1 MSVKTWLERH
11 AQTLVG
17 SLGRL
22 SQQPLATLMTV
33 TVIGIALALPLL
45 LGVFLN
51 NARTATAHWN
61 QTFDM
66 TVYLQKKVTASRTQV
81 LAKQLRARPE
91 VARVSIITAADALA
105 QFRSASGFGDALD
118 ALEENPLPDAL
129 VVTPT
134 LGASTP
140 EGMAELES
148 AIRAEPDVQSVQVD
162 TAWVKRVQ
170 AMLGVLRRIVW
181 LTGGL
186 LALGVVLVIGN
197 TIRLDILNR
206 RAEIEVMKLVGATDG
221 FARRP
226 FLYTGIWYGLGGGFV
241 AILLVEIAV
250 LLLAA
255 PVARLAGVYGSPFR
269 FLGLGFAEAGMLLAA
284 ALGLGWIGS
293 WLAATRHIRGIEPS

>member
-1 MSVKTWLERH
+1 MSVQTWLERH

-22 SQQPLATLMTV
+22 SQQPVATLMTV

-51 NARTATAHWN
+51 NARTATAQWN

-66 TVYLQKKVTASRTQV
+66 SVYMDKKATPSRTQA
-81 LAKQLRARPE
+81 LAKELRSRPD
-91 VARVSIITAADALA
+91 VAAVRVITAAEGLA
-105 QFRSASGFGDALD
+105 QFRSASGFGNALD

-129 VVTPT
+129 VVTPAPA
-134 LGASTP
+134 ASTP
-140 EGMAELES
+140 EGMAALEA
-148 AIRAEPDVQSVQVD
+148 AIRTEADVQSVQAD
-162 TAWVKRVQ
+162 TEWVKRVQ
-170 AMLGVLRRIVW
+170 AILGVLRRIVW
-181 LTGGL
+181 LTGAL
-186 LALGVVLVIGN
+186 LALGVLLVIGN

-206 RAEIEVMKLVGATDG
+206 RSEIEVMKLVGATDG

-226 FLYTGIWYGLGGGFV
+226 FLYTGIWYGLGGGLV

-255 PVARLAGVYGSPFR
+255 PVARLAGAYGSQFR
-269 FLGLGFAEAGMLLAA
+269 FLGLGVAEGGMLLAGA
-284 ALGLGWIGS
+284 LALGWVGS
-293 WLAATRHIRGIEPS
+293 WLAATRHIRAIEPS

>member
-1 MSVKTWLERH
+1 MSVQTWLERH

-22 SQQPLATLMTV
+22 SQHPVATLMTV

-51 NARTATAHWN
+51 NARTATAQWN

-66 TVYLQKKVTASRTQV
+66 SVYMDKKATPSRTQA
-81 LAKQLRARPE
+81 LAKELRSRPD
-91 VARVSIITAADALA
+91 VAAVRVITAAEGLA
-105 QFRSASGFGDALD
+105 QFRSASGFGNALD

-129 VVTPT
+129 VVTPAPA
-134 LGASTP
+134 ASTP
-140 EGMAELES
+140 EGMAALEA
-148 AIRAEPDVQSVQVD
+148 AIRTEADVQSVQAD
-162 TAWVKRVQ
+162 TEWVKRVQ
-170 AMLGVLRRIVW
+170 AILGVLRRIVW
-181 LTGGL
+181 LTGAL
-186 LALGVVLVIGN
+186 LALGVLLVIGN

-206 RAEIEVMKLVGATDG
+206 RSEIEVMKLVGATDG

-226 FLYTGIWYGLGGGFV
+226 FLYTGIWYGLGGGLV

-255 PVARLAGVYGSPFR
+255 PVARLAGAYGSQFR
-269 FLGLGFAEAGMLLAA
+269 FLGLGVAEGGMLLAGA
-284 ALGLGWIGS
+284 LALGWVGS
-293 WLAATRHIRGIEPS
+293 WLAATRHIRAIEPS